1 MQHSAPA
8 RLRLRRACSAAAV
21 LLVLLP
27 LLSALTIGLFGLD
40 PMQGIVAVAQAL
52 GAGGDGAGM
61 DGGSMNGMFAR
72 AVAAAARWM
81 AEWWFVLMLLA
92 SLAGSLLMAGVAL
105 TERSLALPLRIGWGL
120 LFLGLFI
127 AFSP

>member
-1 MQHSAPA
+1 MQHSASA

-61 DGGSMNGMFAR
+61 DGAGGP
-72 AVAAAARWM
+72 AAAADGPVR
-81 AEWWFVLMLLA
+81 AD
-92 SLAGSLLMAGVAL
+92 GQGD
-105 TERSLALPLRIGWGL
+105 
-120 LFLGLFI
+120 
-127 AFSP
+127 